1 MPLVGRTKYQRSCVM
16 RPLVDVGLQG
26 MCRGLTPTNRTHT
39 TPAVGGVRDPCC
51 FEVTASKS
59 AFRPTTKNL
68 NDRGVRSFVPQD
80 DKNRLSFR
88 APARSVAG

>member
-68 NDRGVRSFVPQD
+68 NGRGARSFVPQD
-80 DKNRLSFR
+80 DNRLSYR
-88 APARSVAG
+88 APFVILV